1 MCEIDSSTTGL
12 RSNSSTFSRR
22 RWLPRLGNDRGASL
36 LEMAFVV
43 TIILMLM
50 VGAVDLGYAYQHYGV
65 VLNASRESA
74 RLYSRLPC
82 TGMNRNA
89 LRSAIA
95 DAAVTEGSGGR
106 VAILGQNVE
115 ITPNPTSGCPTPGTT
130 VEVRVRVL
138 YESQFGEL
146 IGVGEVPI
154 SASTS
159 MMYYGNDT
167 SQSGS

>member
-1 MCEIDSSTTGL
+1 MYAIDSSTTDL
-12 RSNSSTFSRR
+12 RSNSSTATRR
-22 RWLPRLGNDRGASL
+22 RWLPRIGNDRGSSL

-43 TIILMLM
+43 TLMLTLM

-82 TGMNRNA
+82 TGVNRNA
-89 LRSAIA
+89 LRSAII
-95 DAAVTEGSGGR
+95 DAAVTEGGGGR

-115 ITPNPTSGCPTPGTT
+115 ITPNPTSGCPSSGTT

-138 YESQFGEL
+138 YESRFGEL
-146 IGVGEVPI
+146 IGIGNVPI

-159 MMYYGNDT
+159 MMYYGSDT

>member
-1 MCEIDSSTTGL
+1 MCTIDSSTTDL
-12 RSNSSTFSRR
+12 RSNNSVPSKH
-22 RWLPRLGNDRGASL
+22 RLTRFWGGEQGSNI

-43 TIILMLM
+43 ILMLSLM

-82 TGMNRNA
+82 TGTNRNA
-89 LRSAIA
+89 LRSAII
-95 DAAVTEGSGGR
+95 DAAVTEGGGGK
-106 VAILGQNVE
+106 VTILGQNVK

-130 VEVRVRVL
+130 VDVSVSVL
-138 YESQFGEL
+138 YQSQFGEL
-146 IGVGEVPI
+146 IGLGNIPI
-154 SASTS
+154 TAATS